1 MYNYDAYSR
10 LNSTV
15 LKTDYTSRSTTYSY
29 ANVGGTGYS
38 TRVEEVVDNG
48 ERTWYNY
55 DSNGNITQILENN
68 ETIYEYQYDEYNQL
82 IKEDN
87 KILNKT
93 IEYVYNTTGNITSK
107 KEYEYKTTNLL
118 KEITYTYDSNWLD
131 LLTSYDGKTVTTDA
145 IGNLLTY
152 DGNTYTW
159 INGRSLAS
167 ISGAK

>member
-38 TRVEEVVDNG
+38 TRVEEVMDNG
-48 ERTWYNY
+48 VSTWYNY
-55 DSNGNITQILENN
+55 DSNGNITQILEND
-68 ETIYEYQYDEYNQL
+68 ETTYEYQYDEHNQL

-93 IEYVYNTTGNITSK
+93 IEY
-107 KEYEYKTTNLL
+107 
-118 KEITYTYDSNWLD
+118 TYDSSWWD
-131 LLTSYDGKTVTTDA
+131 FLTSYDGKVVTTDV

-152 DGNTYTW
+152 DGNTAVPNNV
-159 INGRSLAS
+159 INFNGIKWNSLNQHLVLS
-167 ISGAK
+167 PIGWKENKCIT